1 MIGVIS
7 MVKSEKS
14 WTVTVL
20 LVIFLG
26 MLGVHRFYTGK
37 IGTGLLWLLT
47 GGIVGLGWIFDI
59 IMVLTHNFTDDEGK
73 LVRP

>member
-1 MIGVIS
+1 